1 MRLVGGVE
9 EMKKHILALA
19 TLISF
24 GDWEQYSDVASME
37 PKVIDI
43 KQVGWNKCARYH
55 GLCAKV
61 LQGRAEL
68 GERSPRLGYDCSVGH
83 FALFARQK

>member
-9 EMKKHILALA
+9 EMKIHILALA

-24 GDWEQYSDVASME
+24 GDWEQYSDAVSIE

-43 KQVGWNKCARYH
+43 HPTNV
-55 GLCAKV
+55 
-61 LQGRAEL
+61 
-68 GERSPRLGYDCSVGH
+68 SVPPETEC
-83 FALFARQK
+83 

>member
-9 EMKKHILALA
+9 EMKIHILALA

-24 GDWEQYSDVASME
+24 GDWEQYSDAVSIE

-43 KQVGWNKCARYH
+43 HPTNVSVPPTC
-55 GLCAKV
+55 V
-61 LQGRAEL
+61 
-68 GERSPRLGYDCSVGH
+68 PRQNVE
-83 FALFARQK
+83 QP

>member
-24 GDWEQYSDVASME
+24 GDWEQYSDVVSME

-43 KQVGWNKCARYH
+43 H
-55 GLCAKV
+55 PTIAKFF
-61 LQGRAEL
+61 
-68 GERSPRLGYDCSVGH
+68 S
-83 FALFARQK
+83 